1 MNVIKVRELKSA
13 DCYGCVFRKAI
24 RKAHLS
30 FVGCH
35 RDRTHIPEC
44 NLDMASIYIED
55 TPEAKAEYT
64 RKMFIGVPL

>member
-13 DCYGCVFRKAI
+13 DCYGCVFRKANP
-24 RKAHLS
+24 S

-35 RDRTHIPEC
+35 RDRSHIPEC

-64 RKMFIGVPL
+64 RKMFIGVPQ

>member
-13 DCYGCVFRKAI
+13 DCYGCVFRKA
-24 RKAHLS
+24 HLS
-30 FVGCH
+30 FVGCN
-35 RDRTHIPEC
+35 RNRSHIPEC

-64 RKMFIGVPL
+64 RKMFIGVPQ

>member
-1 MNVIKVRELKSA
+1 MKVIKVRELKYA
-13 DCYGCVFRKAI
+13 DCYGCVFQKASP
-24 RKAHLS
+24 S

-44 NLDMASIYIED
+44 NLNMASIYIED

-64 RKMFIGVPL
+64 RKMFIGVPQ